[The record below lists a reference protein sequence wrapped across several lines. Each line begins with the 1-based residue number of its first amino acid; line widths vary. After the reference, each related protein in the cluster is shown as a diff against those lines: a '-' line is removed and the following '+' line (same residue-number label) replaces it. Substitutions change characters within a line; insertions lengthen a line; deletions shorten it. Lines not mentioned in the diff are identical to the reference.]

1 MSKNKQAQQEIAE
14 ETIQTET
21 VKTEENTTST
31 EESVKEEIKIE
42 LTLEEQLAAEKD
54 KNLRLFAEFE
64 NFRRRNAKERM
75 ELFSTANKDIM
86 TILLPILDNFE
97 RSIKANNYS
106 DEDGPVLIY
115 KQLKAELDKK
125 GLKEIEDPNGKVLD
139 TDFHEAITN
148 IPAPS
153 EKMQGKIIDTIE
165 KGYLLGGKVLR
176 YAKVV
181 VANKD

>member
-1 MSKNKQAQQEIAE
+1 MSKKTNKQKDTQKKNNSEKEQKKK
-14 ETIQTET
+14 TIKSKEGKE
-21 VKTEENTTST
+21 VKLKLSN
-31 EESVKEEIKIE
+31 KE
-42 LTLEEQLAAEKD
+42 LLALEKD

-64 NFRRRNAKERM
+64 NFRKRTAKERI

-106 DEDGPVLIY
+106 DEDGPVLIF
-115 KQLKAELDKK
+115 KQLKAELNKK
-125 GLKEIEDPNGKVLD
+125 GLAEIENPIGKELD

-148 IPAPS
+148 IPAPKDS
-153 EKMQGKIIDTIE
+153 DKGKIIDVIE
-165 KGYLLGGKVLR
+165 KGYLLGEKVLR

-181 VANKD
+181 VANKE

>member
-1 MSKNKQAQQEIAE
+1 MSKKKQAQQEVAE

-153 EKMQGKIIDTIE
+153 EEMQGKIIDTIE

>member
-1 MSKNKQAQQEIAE
+1 MSKNKQAQQEVAE

-31 EESVKEEIKIE
+31 EEEVKIE

-153 EKMQGKIIDTIE
+153 EEMKGKIIDTIE
-165 KGYLLGGKVLR
+165 KGYLLGGKILR

>member
-1 MSKNKQAQQEIAE
+1 MSKKKQAQQEVAE

-31 EESVKEEIKIE
+31 EESLKEEIKIE

-153 EKMQGKIIDTIE
+153 KKMKGKIIDTIE